1 MSIRAASL
9 SLAFVALTASL
20 SAQQPKVFAPHEP
33 IPPKAAKQV
42 KWLTP
47 AMQRSMVGGL
57 WMTDADFKSSIYLKN
72 VVETDS
78 VRVTPILHLSNGAKY
93 ILPDVTV
100 KPAGLAIISINDE
113 LEKKGISSW
122 ATLSGYAQ
130 LQYTWPWDPFCATI
144 RNVDVAHSLI
154 FTYSLR
160 PTMPV
165 PLHLVKPIYTP
176 PTHTVEG
183 MWWKHERTVSGFIA
197 IANLASQPAVTTVQI
212 TDGQGAGIS
221 QHKVTVSPQG
231 MKLIKLPELQTAE
244 AVQGGVRITSSEA
257 SDNLVINGGLEDQT
271 TGYSAGIPFA
281 TESLGLDPAE
291 HRTIAELGLM
301 TGAAD
306 PMMLFPAG
314 TTFTPYS
321 VLRNVSD
328 GSLSLT
334 PTLWWM
340 EAGQPHS
347 APLPQITLAP
357 FQTQSL
363 DVASLLTL
371 FGPKNFNGS
380 FNVAFDTVAKRGSL
394 VMSSGSVD
402 QTGNY
407 VFEVI
412 PRGVSEGAYKSLQQ
426 WSTGNGDDTMVTIW
440 NPADEAQDFV
450 FTLFFDGG
458 HYSLPLHMQPKETRA
473 FNISEVIQN
482 QVPDAEGN
490 LIPANVKLGT
500 AKLSGSVAENQHILV
515 ALESGIY
522 NVRKATCG
530 VTCQTCDG
538 YTNYVITLDDFGV
551 TVNGTQQETATGTYY
566 TGGQYNMT
574 GSSTWTSSNH
584 SVFTV
589 SGGVVKGVAAGTA
602 TTTSTTPPEP
612 VQVGEYCSGNFLGC
626 PQSPF
631 GNSASGTVQ
640 VPNSLFVVNVTPLPN
655 GQGLNFGCS
664 GLANY
669 GILVDIKYQVLDQ
682 NGRPILSANMTPHE
696 HGSFFGGGLYDKKIG
711 PTGFTNSTTAPTA
724 ADGTFH
730 DVPLGICTNGAF
742 SSLTDTQFITI
753 IMPDGS
759 APGVRGQT
767 FTATG
772 KSAGHG
778 TLNTSVPDISAA
790 R

>member
-1 MSIRAASL
+1 MPFSFEPVGADAA
-9 SLAFVALTASL
+9 
-20 SAQQPKVFAPHEP
+20 EP
-33 IPPKAAKQV
+33 
-42 KWLTP
+42 
-47 AMQRSMVGGL
+47 
-57 WMTDADFKSSIYLKN
+57 
-72 VVETDS
+72 
-78 VRVTPILHLSNGAKY
+78 
-93 ILPDVTV
+93 
-100 KPAGLAIISINDE
+100 
-113 LEKKGISSW
+113 
-122 ATLSGYAQ
+122 
-130 LQYTWPWDPFCATI
+130 
-144 RNVDVAHSLI
+144 
-154 FTYSLR
+154 
-160 PTMPV
+160 
-165 PLHLVKPIYTP
+165 
-176 PTHTVEG
+176 
-183 MWWKHERTVSGFIA
+183 
-197 IANLASQPAVTTVQI
+197 
-212 TDGQGAGIS
+212 
-221 QHKVTVSPQG
+221 
-231 MKLIKLPELQTAE
+231 
-244 AVQGGVRITSSEA
+244 
-257 SDNLVINGGLEDQT
+257 
-271 TGYSAGIPFA
+271 
-281 TESLGLDPAE
+281 
-291 HRTIAELGLM
+291 RTIAELGFM
-301 TGAAD
+301 TGTAD
-306 PMMLFPAG
+306 PMMFFPAG

-321 VLRNVSD
+321 VLRNISERP
-328 GSLSLT
+328 LSFT

-340 EAGQPHS
+340 EGGKPRS
-347 APLPQITLAP
+347 AALPSITLQP

-363 DVASLLTL
+363 DLASLLPL

-380 FNVAFDTVAKRGSL
+380 FNIEFNTVARRGSVVL
-394 VMSSGSVD
+394 SSGSVD

-412 PRGVSEGAYKSLQQ
+412 PRGVTEGASKSLQQ

-440 NPADEAQDFV
+440 NPADETQDFV
-450 FTLFFDGG
+450 FTLLFDGG
-458 HYSLPLHMQPKETRA
+458 HYMLPLHMEARETRA
-473 FNISEVIQN
+473 FNISEIIQN

-490 LIPANVKLGT
+490 LIPPSVRQGT
-500 AKLSGSVAENQHILV
+500 AKLSGSLGENQHILV
-515 ALESGIY
+515 AVESGIY

-551 TVNGTQQETATGTYY
+551 AVNGTQQETATGTYY

-589 SGGVVKGVAAGTA
+589 SGGLVKGVAAGTA

-696 HGSFFGGGLYDKKIG
+696 HGSFFGGGLYDKNIG
-711 PTGFTNSTTAPTA
+711 PTGFTNSTTATTA

-778 TLNTSVPDISAA
+778 TLNNSVSDISAT